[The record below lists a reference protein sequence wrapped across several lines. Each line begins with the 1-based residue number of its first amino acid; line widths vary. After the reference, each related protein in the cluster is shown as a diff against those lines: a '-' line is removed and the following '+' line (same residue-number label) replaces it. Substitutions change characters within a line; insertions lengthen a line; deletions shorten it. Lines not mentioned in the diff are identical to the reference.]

1 MELSLRPYVT
11 AGVVVAGAGLI
22 AAAPLGPS
30 ALEIQTR
37 AVQLASVDA
46 VADLTA
52 GQEFPIASW
61 TDVYNDTVSNLQ
73 SLEAQMTADPHP
85 ILSAIDANMTE
96 YANQLSSAA
105 QTSSSNLT
113 NALQDLSSVLSNAWS
128 DLQSGD
134 VYDAETSIW
143 QALLQ
148 DPTSVSRPFE
158 NAYFE
163 ITQSMV
169 NNLDNVLSPEAIY
182 AQTATSDIM
191 SISAIPAWF
200 GDLEAAPLYGPNA
213 AEYAVAGVTQ
223 DIVNAWQSGD
233 TSLALNDVSN
243 ALSTVADAYL
253 NGYQVDDGGGGARL
267 VSDFA
272 TLRAGLD
279 PSEGA
284 LNGGSE
290 SVLRAKEII
299 AGDLGSAV
307 RAEDATATAASA
319 SGDSNTLVG
328 DISTLLNPDSALG
341 EIVTAFDPNAVAD
354 LTSLL
359 SGDLASNA
367 SGWAVDL
374 FSLF

>member
-1 MELSLRPYVT
+1 M
-11 AGVVVAGAGLI
+11 
-22 AAAPLGPS
+22 
-30 ALEIQTR
+30 
-37 AVQLASVDA
+37 
-46 VADLTA
+46 
-52 GQEFPIASW
+52 
-61 TDVYNDTVSNLQ
+61 
-73 SLEAQMTADPHP
+73 H
-85 ILSAIDANMTE
+85 
-96 YANQLSSAA
+96 
-105 QTSSSNLT
+105 
-113 NALQDLSSVLSNAWS
+113 
-128 DLQSGD
+128 
-134 VYDAETSIW
+134 
-143 QALLQ
+143 
-148 DPTSVSRPFE
+148 
-158 NAYFE
+158 
-163 ITQSMV
+163 
-169 NNLDNVLSPEAIY
+169 
-182 AQTATSDIM
+182 
-191 SISAIPAWF
+191 
-200 GDLEAAPLYGPNA
+200 
-213 AEYAVAGVTQ
+213 
-223 DIVNAWQSGD
+223 
-233 TSLALNDVSN
+233 
-243 ALSTVADAYL
+243 
-253 NGYQVDDGGGGARL
+253 DGGGGARL